1 MGNNWT
7 VRLDLVNDLDCIFCK
22 IVSKEIPAK
31 ILVETESCIGFLDAF
46 PLAKGHAL
54 IIPKNHYEK
63 IQDLPVDVNNEIF
76 STVHRLI
83 SKIDSLTGATL
94 VAVHNGKDSGQ
105 EIPHVHVHLIP
116 RSKDDSAGAVHSMF
130 TKTPELSEYD
140 IDNLCTK
147 LRIN

>member
-1 MGNNWT
+1 M
-7 VRLDLVNDLDCIFCK
+7 NDLDCIFCK

-130 TKTPELSEYD
+130 TKKPELSKSEFDDLY
-140 IDNLCTK
+140 NK
-147 LRIN
+147 LQFV

>member
-1 MGNNWT
+1 M
-7 VRLDLVNDLDCIFCK
+7 DCIFCK
-22 IVSKEIPAK
+22 IASKEILAK

-54 IIPKNHYEK
+54 VIPKKHYEK
-63 IQDLPVDVNNEIF
+63 LQDLPININTEIF
-76 STVHRLI
+76 STVQSLI
-83 SKIDSLTGATL
+83 SKVDSLTGATL

-116 RSKDDSAGAVHSMF
+116 RSVDDSAGAVHSMF
-130 TKTPELSEYD
+130 SQKPELSESE
-140 IDNLCTK
+140 IDELCNK

>member
-1 MGNNWT
+1 ME
-7 VRLDLVNDLDCIFCK
+7 LSDCIFCK
-22 IVSKEIPAK
+22 IVSKEIPTK

-54 IIPKNHYEK
+54 VIPKNHYEK
-63 IQDLPVDVNNEIF
+63 IQDLPTEINTEIF
-76 STVHRLI
+76 STVHNLI
-83 SKIDSLTGATL
+83 HKIDSLTGATL
-94 VAVHNGKDSGQ
+94 IAIHNGKESGQ

-130 TKTPELSEYD
+130 SQKPELSESE
-140 IDNLCTK
+140 IDELCSK

>member
-1 MGNNWT
+1 MNM
-7 VRLDLVNDLDCIFCK
+7 DCIFCK
-22 IVSKEIPAK
+22 IASKEIPTK

-54 IIPKNHYEK
+54 VIPKKHYEK
-63 IQDLPVDVNNEIF
+63 LQDLPTDINTEVF
-76 STVHRLI
+76 STVHNLI
-83 SKIDSLTGATL
+83 SKVDTLTGATL
-94 VAVHNGKDSGQ
+94 VAVHNGKESGQ

-130 TKTPELSEYD
+130 SEKPNLSESD
-140 IDNLCTK
+140 IEELCSK

>member
-1 MGNNWT
+1 ME
-7 VRLDLVNDLDCIFCK
+7 LSDCIFCK
-22 IVSKEIPAK
+22 IVSKEIPTK

-54 IIPKNHYEK
+54 VIPKRHYEK
-63 IQDLPVDVNNEIF
+63 LQDLPINVNTEVF
-76 STVHRLI
+76 STVHSLI
-83 SKIDSLTGATL
+83 SKVDSLTGATL
-94 VAVHNGKDSGQ
+94 VAVHNGKQSGQ

-130 TKTPELSEYD
+130 SKKPDLSESE
-140 IDNLCTK
+140 IEELCSK

>member
-1 MGNNWT
+1 MNN
-7 VRLDLVNDLDCIFCK
+7 LECIFCK
-22 IVSKEIPAK
+22 IASKEIPAK

-46 PLAKGHAL
+46 PLAKGHAI

-63 IQDLPVDVNNEIF
+63 IQDLPESVNNEIF
-76 STVHRLI
+76 STVHTLI
-83 SKIDSLTGATL
+83 SKVDSLTGATL

-130 TKTPELSEYD
+130 SKTLELSESE
-140 IDNLCTK
+140 IDELCTK
-147 LRIN
+147 LRIS